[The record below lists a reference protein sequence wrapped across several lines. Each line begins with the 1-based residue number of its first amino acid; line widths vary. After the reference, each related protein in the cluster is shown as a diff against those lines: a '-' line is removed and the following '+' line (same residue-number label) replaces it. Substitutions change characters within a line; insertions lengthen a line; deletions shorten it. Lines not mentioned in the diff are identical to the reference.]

1 MWARLLSRQSKT
13 EYVPIL
19 CVLHSPKHIWG
30 KIQKPFTS
38 YHHRHHHHLVA
49 CCMLLVVLDEIARP
63 RRGLFT
69 RFGFFCQSSRS
80 FCLIIAVLLSIY
92 KHDLNKMNGVQPT
105 MRVTSFRLLEVFY
118 HFSCTGMAKFS
129 MNRARPGVPPNSLYT
144 LLDVCHISNK
154 MYNKI
159 SHTKCRALTQSMH
172 DLVD

>member
-69 RFGFFCQSSRS
+69 RFWFFCQSSRS

-92 KHDLNKMNGVQPT
+92 IHDLNKMNGVQPT
-105 MRVTSFRLLEVFY
+105 MRGHVF
-118 HFSCTGMAKFS
+118 SPAW
-129 MNRARPGVPPNSLYT
+129 SLSPFF
-144 LLDVCHISNK
+144 VHWHG
-154 MYNKI
+154 KI
-159 SHTKCRALTQSMH
+159 FDEPSTPRRSAEFVIHAAGRVSHK
-172 DLVD
+172 